1 MSKTVAETPMTT
13 RSARR
18 QLEAGLH
25 WRGLDTEV
33 HLGYRKAVKGGKWL
47 VRWRVGKGYRQTP
60 LGTADDV
67 LEADGNET
75 LSFDQARQAARDCVE
90 AARLSAAVAA
100 AGPIPTVRS
109 AIEAYLIEREA
120 REAAQRPGKTSK
132 KDARSRL
139 SRHVLSN
146 QVIADKPL
154 HEISEATLRAWRQ
167 SLSGLAATSV
177 RRLGN
182 DFKAALNLAAERNR
196 TAAPTLPAILK
207 AAFKSAPAPAVAR
220 EHQILDDG
228 EVRSLIQAA
237 RKVDEAGEWDGDLY
251 RLVLV
256 LAATGARFSQIAG
269 MRVGDIHRDRENAR
283 LMVPS
288 SHKGKGIKRATRYAV
303 AIGDDVLSA
312 LAPAIPGRGKAE
324 PLLERWRLRQ
334 TSVTEWVKDRRGAW
348 QSASEMLRPWRTI
361 VKAAHLPDELVPYCL
376 RHSSIVRGLRAN
388 LPVRL
393 VASLHDTSTAMI
405 EAHYGAYIIDAMSD
419 ASRLAVVPLADASGT
434 NVPDAS

>member
-1 MSKTVAETPMTT
+1 MSKTVADTPMTT
-13 RSARR
+13 RAARR
-18 QLEAGLH
+18 QLASGLH
-25 WRGLDTEV
+25 WRGLDPEV
-33 HLGYRKAVKGGKWL
+33 HIGYRKGAKGGRWL
-47 VRWRVGKGYRQTP
+47 VRWRVGKAYRQTP
-60 LGTADDV
+60 LATADDL
-67 LEADGNET
+67 LEADGKAT
-75 LSFDQARQAARDCVE
+75 LTFDQARQVARNHVE
-90 AARLSAAVAA
+90 AARLTAAIAA
-100 AGPIPTVRS
+100 AGPVETIRT
-109 AIEAYLIEREA
+109 AIESYLVERETK
-120 REAAQRPGKTSK
+120 EAGQRPGKALK

-139 SRHVLSN
+139 TRHVLSN
-146 QVIADKPL
+146 SDIADKPL

-167 SLSGLAATSV
+167 SLCGLAATSV
-177 RRLGN
+177 RRLSN

-196 TAAPTLPAILK
+196 TAAPTLPAILR

-288 SHKGKGIKRATRYAV
+288 SNKGKGIKRAARYAV
-303 AIGDDVLSA
+303 AIGEDVLSA

-334 TSVTEWVKDRRGAW
+334 TGVTEWVKDRRGAW
-348 QSASEMLRPWRTI
+348 QSASEMLRPWRSI
-361 VKAAHLPDELVPYCL
+361 VKAAALPDDLVPYCL

-405 EAHYGAYIIDAMSD
+405 ESHYGAYVIDAMSD
-419 ASRLAVVPLADASGT
+419 ASRLAVVPLADASGPT
-434 NVPDAS
+434 IPNIP